1 MYQKP
6 RKDAEEAA
14 FRTALSQ
21 MQILYAHQKTLS
33 YLLSKHPEWTVAPSW
48 DCKEYLFRGWPNFE
62 RRVTMLLK
70 LSSSVAWKNVVD
82 VGTPDAK
89 KLVPLTPEAFEKLL
103 TTLAFTNGADTEVV
117 AGLYQKTIDD
127 ALSQTTSLRFVKE
140 DWGDSE
146 IRELVQV
153 LPLCKQLRRL
163 ALDENPKMTSAAA
176 RTLAKALKDGAAPNL
191 THLGIEAGLTGTS
204 ALAKSRELKAA
215 CDARGIECVR
225 FAGLIH
231 QKVKAMSANRKGK
244 WRQVKEKAV
253 LVDRRD
259 REAHALALAV

>member
-6 RKDAEEAA
+6 RKDEEEDA

-117 AGLYQKTIDD
+117 AGLYHKTIDD

-163 ALDENPKMTSAAA
+163 ALDNNPKMTAMIPALAA
-176 RTLAKALKDGAAPNL
+176 L
-191 THLGIEAGLTGTS
+191 THQPADQEGLARPTLPRQQRPRNQLGS
-204 ALAKSRELKAA
+204 
-215 CDARGIECVR
+215 
-225 FAGLIH
+225 FPFH
-231 QKVKAMSANRKGK
+231 
-244 WRQVKEKAV
+244 
-253 LVDRRD
+253 
-259 REAHALALAV
+259 